1 MAEEHTVEYRS
12 IDYYSMCEKSK
23 AKIKAM
29 QDAGF
34 STPYDAKSTPE
45 ETEMPKMGGY
55 SIMMMGKQFYQVDD
69 CPVQSD
75 VESAIDFTWELLF
88 LSPWELV
95 YIGIPMSVLAFYVL
109 TIYAIFKAIQKKYS

>member
-1 MAEEHTVEYRS
+1 MAEDHTVEYRS

-23 AKIKAM
+23 ANIEAM

-55 SIMMMGKQFYQVDD
+55 SIMMMGKQLHQVDD